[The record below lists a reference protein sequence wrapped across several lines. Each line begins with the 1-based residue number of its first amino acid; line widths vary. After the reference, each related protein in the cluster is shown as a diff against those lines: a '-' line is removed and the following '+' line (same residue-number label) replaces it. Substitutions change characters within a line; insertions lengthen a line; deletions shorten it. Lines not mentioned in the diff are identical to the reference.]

1 MDRTRLLAPLLL
13 LFPLALQAAGPIDV
27 DARCAPWREIAVPA
41 TDAGT
46 PSPGCDTMTLYYGAD
61 GKGGD
66 PEAARHCAYAD
77 RAAGDGKVFGGSAVL
92 MMLYANGE
100 GVARD
105 LRLARRFACEYGGA
119 PAEVSARLAH
129 LQRVED
135 GAASKRFDVCD
146 NITSGYMSGFCAA
159 RAASFAYVIREREWR
174 TLQSGWTADQL
185 RAWRNFRRAADDYF
199 EYVGSAEV
207 DQSGS
212 ARVAFAVDARQSL
225 EIALLDDVRAF
236 ERGALPELTA
246 ADFPRADLELNAAYR
261 HVRAELRDG
270 AVSPEYGLFGSIN
283 ADGVRDTQRAWLR
296 YRDAWVAFA
305 VTRWPETAAD
315 AWRAWLTDSPTR
327 MLAAIVDSP

>member
-13 LFPLALQAAGPIDV
+13 LFPLALQAAGPIDA
-27 DARCAPWREIAVPA
+27 DGLCAPWREIAVPA

-46 PSPGCDTMTLYYGAD
+46 PLPGCDTMTLYYGAD

-135 GAASKRFDVCD
+135 DAASKRFDVCD
-146 NITSGYMSGFCAA
+146 DITSGYMAGFCVG
-159 RAASFAYVIREREWR
+159 RAASFAHVAREREWQA
-174 TLQSGWTADQL
+174 LQSDWTPAQKA
-185 RAWRNFRRAADDYF
+185 AWHSVRQAADAYF
-199 EYVGSAEV
+199 EYAGSAEI
-207 DQSGS
+207 DLTGT
-212 ARVAFAVDARQSL
+212 ARAAFSVDARQLL
-225 EIALLDDVRAF
+225 EVQLLDDVQAF
-236 ERGALPELTA
+236 ERGRLPGHTA
-246 ADFPRADLELNAAYR
+246 ADFARADRELNLVYGR
-261 HVRAELRDG
+261 VRSELRAG
-270 AVSPEYGLFGSIN
+270 ATAPEYSLFGTIT

-305 VTRWPETAAD
+305 ATRWPDTPAD
-315 AWRAWLTDSPTR
+315 TWRAWLTESRTQ
-327 MLAAIVDSP
+327 MLASIVDSP